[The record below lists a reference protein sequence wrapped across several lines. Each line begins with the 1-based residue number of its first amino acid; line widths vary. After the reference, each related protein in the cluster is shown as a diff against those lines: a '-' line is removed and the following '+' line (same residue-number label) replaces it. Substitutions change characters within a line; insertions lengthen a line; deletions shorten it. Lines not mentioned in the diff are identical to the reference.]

1 MKKKRF
7 WGIIVF
13 AVIIGLCFIACDDR
27 NTNQTPVASDYNIN
41 NMSQIEGNVIA
52 VKIFARSEK
61 SPGAISNIRYA
72 GNTAVP
78 QTLGTYAVYF
88 DVAEATG
95 WNAAPDIFAGNLI
108 IFNYY
113 NIGDTG
119 PGGGKVF
126 YDKGN
131 YSDGWRYLEA
141 APIDQATNV
150 KWSSTNVDVK
160 SATGTAI
167 GTGKANTVAIIAI
180 HSGDT
185 ASNNAAKAAAAYSG
199 GGKNDWFL
207 PSKDE
212 LNEMYKARTH
222 LGISSELFWSSSQ
235 ENYLYAWY
243 QYFGDGRQ
251 YSNVKYVNYSVRA
264 VRAF

>member
-1 MKKKRF
+1 MDY
-7 WGIIVF
+7 VF
-13 AVIIGLCFIACDDR
+13 ACDDG
-27 NTNQTPVASDYNIN
+27 NTNQTPVASDYDIN

-52 VKIFARSEK
+52 VTIFAKSGK

-88 DVAEATG
+88 DVAAATG
-95 WNAAPDIFAGNLI
+95 WNAAPDIFAGNFI
-108 IFNYY
+108 IFIYY

-150 KWSSTNVDVK
+150 KWSSTSVDVK
-160 SATGTAI
+160 GATGTAI
-167 GTGKANTVAIIAI
+167 GTGKANTAAIIAA

-222 LGISSELFWSSSQ
+222 LGGISSGLFWSSSQ
-235 ENYLYAWY
+235 SYYNLAWY
-243 QYFGDGRQ
+243 QYFGNGDQ
-251 YSNVKYVNYSVRA
+251 DYNYKYCNYDVRA